1 MLHARLAARLTG
13 FKIDIK
19 SETQAREAGD
29 FYMEDLG
36 YEDYPEDLQ
45 YTDVDYADEEYTD
58 EDFATEEYIEDYEQQ

>member
-1 MLHARLAARLTG
+1 
-13 FKIDIK
+13 
-19 SETQAREAGD
+19 
-29 FYMEDLG
+29 MEDLG